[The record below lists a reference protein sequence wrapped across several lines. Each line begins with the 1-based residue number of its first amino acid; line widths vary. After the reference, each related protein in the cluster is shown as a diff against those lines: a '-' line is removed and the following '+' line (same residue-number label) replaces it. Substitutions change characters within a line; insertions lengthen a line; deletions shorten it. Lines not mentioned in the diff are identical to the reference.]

1 MRFIELAIRN
11 LKEVYRDRVALGFL
25 MGMPLAFILIFGWA
39 FSGEVSPASLGVVT
53 QDKSP
58 QATAFVQVLSYV
70 EANPPEGMPTF
81 HLTLYES
88 EGVAME
94 VLKVGKLTGF
104 LVIPEGFGSAVI
116 QGASVPLTVVYDAN
130 DPMAAPRVVPI
141 IREVAL
147 SFLDIEIPLA
157 LEARGTTVE
166 VENEFMNFF
175 VPGMTVFG
183 LMMLVPTMVAVMGRD
198 KEKGFLSRLFTFPFR
213 PLDFIL
219 GYSLPFVPIIAVQVI
234 VYLGVGMLMGL
245 KIIGNFGLAFLLFF
259 LIGLCCVGIAMIV
272 GSQVKSQQ
280 QGEPVSWIFLLPLAM
295 LSGVWFSVDTLPSVL
310 VNIINVF
317 PFVHAVDAS
326 RQVITTGVGFSGIL
340 LDLYWLIGWTIA
352 LFAAGVVLFR
362 RSMSS

>member
-1 MRFIELAIRN
+1 MRFWEIGNRN

-25 MGMPLAFILIFGWA
+25 MGMPLAFILIFSFA
-39 FSGEVSPASLGVVT
+39 FGGEMSPASLGVVL

-88 EGVAME
+88 EDLAME
-94 VLKVGKLTGF
+94 ALKVGKLTGF
-104 LVIPEGFGSAVI
+104 LVIPEGFGGAVM

-130 DPMAAPRVVPI
+130 DPMAAPRVIPI

-147 SFLDIEIPLA
+147 SFLDVDIPLA
-157 LEARGTTVE
+157 LEARGTMVE

-175 VPGMTVFG
+175 IPGMTIFG
-183 LMMLVPTMVAVMGRD
+183 LMILVPTMVGVMGRD
-198 KEKGFLSRLFTFPFR
+198 KEKGFLSRLCTLPFR

-219 GYSLPFVPIIAVQVI
+219 GYSLPFIPIIAVQVI
-234 VYLGVGMLMGL
+234 VYIGVGMLMGL
-245 KIIGNFGLAFLLFF
+245 KIIGNFGLAFLVFF

-280 QGEPVSWIFLLPLAM
+280 QGEPVSWIFLMPFAM
-295 LSGVWFSVDTLPSVL
+295 LSGVWFSVDMMPSL
-310 VNIINVF
+310 LINIVNVF
-317 PFVHAVDAS
+317 PFMHAVHAS
-326 RQVITTGVGFSGIL
+326 RQVITTGVGFSDIL

-352 LFAAGVVLFR
+352 LFAAGIVLFR